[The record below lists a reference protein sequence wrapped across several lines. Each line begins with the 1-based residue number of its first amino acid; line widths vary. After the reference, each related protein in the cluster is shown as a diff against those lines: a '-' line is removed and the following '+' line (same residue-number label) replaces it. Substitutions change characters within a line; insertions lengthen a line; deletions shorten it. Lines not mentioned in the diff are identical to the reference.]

1 MINLIYLDLSCL
13 NLNHNGTNTLYAL
26 HNLIYLTHLDIHNT
40 SLDNNS
46 QYNTLYWL
54 STLTSL
60 TYLNLANINY
70 TACNIGS
77 AVADNI
83 NTLKPSA
90 IVAWEGRFTYYNN
103 NGNYSITSI
112 PCYVVNSNNIYYSLS
127 LDSSGRAYTSAN
139 GGIYYYLANY
149 RVCNI
154 GSVYSGKSTTDV
166 NGNSMY
172 MTGENRFVYWIK
184 DFSVMTTIPCYCN
197 WRTTYLYPSLDSNG
211 AAKSVWDDIPYY
223 PIIYIYL

>member
-70 TACNIGS
+70 NICNIGS
-77 AVADNI
+77 GVNTSASGYPTGNMPQENRFKYHSNADSY
-83 NTLKPSA
+83 TA
-90 IVAWEGRFTYYNN
+90 
-103 NGNYSITSI
+103 I
-112 PCYVVNSNNIYYSLS
+112 PCYANPNNTGTYYFPSLN
-127 LDSSGRAYTSAN
+127 SSGAAISASN
-139 GGIYYYLANY
+139 SSWYYYP
-149 RVCNI
+149 
-154 GSVYSGKSTTDV
+154 
-166 NGNSMY
+166 
-172 MTGENRFVYWIK
+172 
-184 DFSVMTTIPCYCN
+184 TTIQY
-197 WRTTYLYPSLDSNG
+197 
-211 AAKSVWDDIPYY
+211 VI
-223 PIIYIYL
+223 